1 MRLTSF
7 TLRKAGFALYGEQW
21 RSELG
26 RALGVTDRT
35 IRRWTRDEYSIPDDV
50 GKRVVQLCRERME
63 MLNAVTRRLE
73 K

>member
-21 RSELG
+21 RSELA

-35 IRRWTRDEYSIPDDV
+35 IRRWAQDEYSMPDCA
-50 GKRVVQLCRERME
+50 RQRIIELCRERVE
-63 MLNAVTRRLE
+63 MLNAVVRRLE

>member
-21 RSELG
+21 RSELA

-35 IRRWTRDEYSIPDDV
+35 IRRWAQDEYSMPD
-50 GKRVVQLCRERME
+50 GARQRIIELCRERVE
-63 MLNAVTRRLE
+63 MLNAVVRRLE

>member
-21 RSELG
+21 RSELA

-35 IRRWTRDEYSIPDDV
+35 IRRWAHNEYSIPDDARDRIMELC
-50 GKRVVQLCRERME
+50 GQRVE
-63 MLNAVTRRLE
+63 MLNAVMRRLE